1 MIHPTAFALPT
12 KQSANWAEANRRVI
26 QAYRNWQR
34 QAPEIVKLYMLEV
47 DVPAVR
53 AKIREEFERHRHV
66 KDLGTVDVLL
76 MKNHMEF
83 QETMNYW
90 KQLPHLMNYF
100 RPEQEPNTRIPKT
113 FMEGFL
119 EGRN

>member
-12 KQSANWAEANRRVI
+12 KQSANWAEANRRVL

-83 QETMNYW
+83 QVPSPRAFSYV
-90 KQLPHLMNYF
+90 
-100 RPEQEPNTRIPKT
+100 PEQEPHTHVPKT
-113 FMEGFL
+113 FMENFL